1 MDFSENTTRRRTK
14 ALYKYLEYLESSN
27 KSEIDSFQFSFQ
39 LSQINFVP
47 INLKNKFK
55 NTKSIKKDKL
65 TKLKSV
71 LEKNLNEKQKSNE
84 EKLIEDFYDFIED
97 FFDDSIPDEYK
108 LKYPKELQNLWEKII
123 SQFSIDELEAIKSKN
138 QLKSSFR
145 NKVKTFEQKFLSTN
159 KIQLFLQSILKDALK
174 EEIENFA
181 VQIKNEL
188 KNLLELEKGL
198 SLLRLPCPG
207 GNSPDEP
214 DTNVVK
220 TFFEQSEKIAGIKEL
235 AKEIGKHG
243 ETKEQ
248 KSAKKQRT
256 YRGNIIGLEFSND
269 VNRILPSELSL
280 LMKEETELLFYK
292 KFAEKKLLSFSYGK
306 KATGEKQEKG
316 PAIICID
323 TSGSMYGEPENIAKS
338 LCLFILLECIKEK
351 RSCFIISFSISIEC
365 LDLTNISDKA
375 VLRKFL
381 DFLSHSFHGG
391 TDVEPCLNQALKI
404 LEEKTF
410 EKADVLVISD
420 FLISDLTKEMK
431 YKMKAQKQKD
441 TRFFSLLINDYD
453 NGNKNVIKEFTDKWF
468 YKNQKIYK
476 QRK

>member
-198 SLLRLPCPG
+198 SLLGLPCPG
-207 GNSPDEP
+207 GNSPDGP

-269 VNRILPSELSL
+269 VN
-280 LMKEETELLFYK
+280 
-292 KFAEKKLLSFSYGK
+292 
-306 KATGEKQEKG
+306 
-316 PAIICID
+316 
-323 TSGSMYGEPENIAKS
+323 
-338 LCLFILLECIKEK
+338 
-351 RSCFIISFSISIEC
+351 
-365 LDLTNISDKA
+365 
-375 VLRKFL
+375 
-381 DFLSHSFHGG
+381 
-391 TDVEPCLNQALKI
+391 
-404 LEEKTF
+404 
-410 EKADVLVISD
+410 
-420 FLISDLTKEMK
+420 
-431 YKMKAQKQKD
+431 
-441 TRFFSLLINDYD
+441 
-453 NGNKNVIKEFTDKWF
+453 
-468 YKNQKIYK
+468 
-476 QRK
+476 